1 MVTYRCLRTLDA
13 KSQAPVVVLR
23 FLSKRVAASG
33 TTRGGLELWDL
44 ESGTCRQDLVGHHG
58 RIRAVFVVESGT
70 TLVSLDEQRH
80 LRVWDLQETRCR
92 VHLDCSDHEGI
103 FGLLAV
109 TDDGTRAFSVSDA
122 GHGCLW
128 DLAAGAIERHLEL
141 ALGQIP
147 VRAEFAL
154 QDPQTVY
161 LELEDRSW
169 RTLDLPTGACSH
181 EPPPTEVR
189 LGNGHPDYRVVV
201 VDERV
206 VLRRRDDDRELL
218 VLEGHDEPVLCA
230 AIAPDA
236 GVVLSGDAG
245 GRIRLWTLDW
255 S

>member
-1 MVTYRCLRTLDA
+1 MVTYRCLHAFDA

-23 FLSKRVAASG
+23 FVSDRVAASG

-44 ESGTCRQDLVGHHG
+44 ESGTCQQDLVGHHG
-58 RIRAVFVVESGT
+58 RIRAVFVVESGR
-70 TLVSLDEQRH
+70 TLVSLDERRH
-80 LRVWDLQETRCR
+80 LRVWDLGQMCCR
-92 VHLDCSDHEGI
+92 VHLDYSDHEGI

-109 TDDGTRAFSVSDA
+109 SDDGTRAFSVSDA

-128 DLAAGAIERHLEL
+128 DLSTGAMERHLGL
-141 ALGQIP
+141 ALEQVP
-147 VRAEFAL
+147 TRAEFGPGDRQL
-154 QDPQTVY
+154 VH

-169 RTLDLPTGACSH
+169 RTLDVTNEGWSL
-181 EPPPTEVR
+181 EPPPPEVR

-201 VDERV
+201 VDDRV
-206 VLRRRDDDRELL
+206 VLRGRDDDRQLL

-236 GVVLSGDAG
+236 SVVLSGDAG
-245 GRIRLWTLDW
+245 GTIRLWKLEW